1 MFAPETLTAPAPIVK
16 AEVFATF
23 PCRVTVPVSTV
34 KAVVRVA
41 FVTVAALPVQ
51 EAALPV
57 VFWLNVGKLF
67 VPLIKVLFVSVC
79 VSVVPTTA
87 PVGSVGLFA
96 IEVPPLEA
104 FQSIY

>member
-57 VFWLNVGKLF
+57 VFWF
-67 VPLIKVLFVSVC
+67 
-79 VSVVPTTA
+79 
-87 PVGSVGLFA
+87 SVGTSIAA
-96 IEVPPLEA
+96 IAFHAGIAPLVPVPV
-104 FQSIY
+104 